1 MPVTRLGSEAI
12 AAEAG
17 PSVREIGTILHKGGM
32 MLSRVANSIYWMCR
46 YIERAENV
54 ARFISV
60 NLNLLL
66 DMPSEEGKHWE
77 PLIMTTGDQAL
88 FENSCPD
95 CGQEAVI
102 RFLTFDRDYPNS
114 ILSCLAAARENG
126 RSIRE
131 IISSEMWEHLNN
143 FYLELVDKESPQLAL
158 ADPHRFFKIIQMRSH
173 LFTGLMDSTMSHGE
187 AWNFAR
193 IGMMIERAD
202 KTSRILDVKYFM
214 LLPRA
219 DLVNSPI
226 DNIQWT
232 AVLKSAS
239 AFEMFR
245 KQHHQI
251 TPRGVANFLIFDR
264 HFPRSIQHCVTKS
277 KICLQRI
284 NGAGNG
290 STRNAAERQ
299 VGRLEADLAYGDIDE
314 VITGGMHEYLDNL
327 QIRLNQI
334 NTAIGTT
341 YFNIKPPAESTSSEQ

>member
-1 MPVTRLGSEAI
+1 
-12 AAEAG
+12 
-17 PSVREIGTILHKGGM
+17 

-66 DMPSEEGKHWE
+66 DMPSEKGKHWE
-77 PLIMTTGDQAL
+77 PLVMITGDQAL
-88 FENSCPD
+88 FEKRCPT
-95 CGQEAVI
+95 CTHEQEAVI
-102 RFLTFDRDYPNS
+102 RFLTFDREYPNS

-143 FYLELVDKESPQLAL
+143 FYLELADAKSLAMAL
-158 ADPHRFFKIIQMRSH
+158 EDPHRFFKIIQMRSH

-193 IGMMIERAD
+193 IGMMLERAD

-214 LLPRA
+214 LLPQA
-219 DLVNSPI
+219 DLVNTPI

-245 KQHHQI
+245 KTHHHI
-251 TPRGVANFLIFDR
+251 TPRKVASFLIFDYQ
-264 HFPRSIQHCVTKS
+264 FPRSIRHCIAKAQ
-277 KICLQRI
+277 ICLHRI
-284 NGAGNG
+284 TG
-290 STRNAAERQ
+290 SPPGSANNAAEKRL
-299 VGRLEADLAYGDIDE
+299 GRLTADLEYTDIDE
-314 VITGGMHEYLDNL
+314 VIDNGLHEYMDSL
-327 QIRLNQI
+327 QTRLNQVDA
-334 NTAIGTT
+334 AIGVTF
-341 YFNIKPPAESTSSEQ
+341 FNIKPSPTASQAQQ

>member
-1 MPVTRLGSEAI
+1 
-12 AAEAG
+12 
-17 PSVREIGTILHKGGM
+17 
-32 MLSRVANSIYWMCR
+32 MLSRVADAIYWMCR

-77 PLIMTTGDQAL
+77 PVVMTTGDQAL
-88 FENSCPD
+88 FERAHQ
-95 CGQEAVI
+95 GYTQEEVI
-102 RFLTFDRDYPNS
+102 RFLTFDRSYPNS
-114 ILSCLAAARENG
+114 ILSSLAAARENA

-143 FYLELVDKESPQLAL
+143 FYLELTDAPSAKMAQE
-158 ADPHRFFKIIQMRSH
+158 DPHRFFRIIQMRSH

-214 LLPRA
+214 LLPQA
-219 DLVNSPI
+219 DLVNTPI

-245 KQHHQI
+245 KKHHQI
-251 TPRGVANFLIFDR
+251 TPRDVADFLIFDS
-264 HFPRSIQHCVTKS
+264 HFPRSIYHCVSKA
-277 KICLQRI
+277 KICLHRI
-284 NGAGNG
+284 TDSAPGAV
-290 STRNAAERQ
+290 RNLAEKRL
-299 VGRLEADLAYGDIDE
+299 GRLEADLAYTDVDE
-314 VITGGMHEYLDNL
+314 VIESGMHESMDALQSRLNEADEAIGRTFFNL
-327 QIRLNQI
+327 QSLIEA
-334 NTAIGTT
+334 T
-341 YFNIKPPAESTSSEQ
+341 STQQ

>member
-1 MPVTRLGSEAI
+1 
-12 AAEAG
+12 
-17 PSVREIGTILHKGGM
+17 

-66 DMPSEEGKHWE
+66 DMPSEKDQHWE
-77 PLIMTTGDQAL
+77 SVIMTTGDQAL
-88 FENSCPD
+88 FKEKCPN
-95 CGQEAVI
+95 CLQEAVI
-102 RFLTFDRDYPNS
+102 RFLTFNRDYPNS

-143 FYLELVDKESPQLAL
+143 FYLELADKQSQAMAL
-158 ADPHRFFKIIQMRSH
+158 NDPHRFFRIIQMRSH
-173 LFTGLMDSTMSHGE
+173 LFTGLMDSTMNQGE

-219 DLVNSPI
+219 DLVNSSI

-245 KQHHQI
+245 KRHHQI
-251 TPRGVANFLIFDR
+251 TPRNVADFLIFDR
-264 HFPRSIQHCVTKS
+264 HFPRSIRHCVSKS

-284 NGAGNG
+284 NGGGDGA
-290 STRNAAERQ
+290 SRNAAEKQ

-314 VITGGMHEYLDNL
+314 VIARGMHEYLDSL
-327 QIRLNQI
+327 QIRLNRI
-334 NTAIGTT
+334 DAAIGTT
-341 YFNIKPPAESTSSEQ
+341 YFNIKPAVEAVSAEQ

>member
-1 MPVTRLGSEAI
+1 MW
-12 AAEAG
+12 
-17 PSVREIGTILHKGGM
+17 

-66 DMPSEEGKHWE
+66 DMPSEKGKHWE
-77 PLIMTTGDQAL
+77 PLMMITGDQEL
-88 FENSCPD
+88 FEKKYPNYTQKEVSH
-95 CGQEAVI
+95 
-102 RFLTFDRDYPNS
+102 FLTFDREYPNS
-114 ILSCLAAARENG
+114 ILTCLAAARENG

-143 FYLELVDKESPQLAL
+143 FYLELADNRSPAMVLE
-158 ADPHRFFKIIQMRSH
+158 DPHRFFKIIQMRSH

-219 DLVNSPI
+219 DLVNTPI

-245 KQHHQI
+245 KEHHQI
-251 TPRGVANFLIFDR
+251 TPRKVAGFLIFDNQ
-264 HFPRSIQHCVTKS
+264 FPRSIRHCIS
-277 KICLQRI
+277 KAQICLHRI
-284 NGAGNG
+284 TG
-290 STRNAAERQ
+290 SPPGSANSTAEKRL
-299 VGRLEADLAYGDIDE
+299 GRLKADLEYIDIDE
-314 VITGGMHEYLDNL
+314 VIDHGMHEYLDGL
-327 QIRLNQI
+327 QIRLNQVDE
-334 NTAIGTT
+334 AIGTT
-341 YFNIKPPAESTSSEQ
+341 FFNLKPMIDASSNEQ

>member
-1 MPVTRLGSEAI
+1 
-12 AAEAG
+12 
-17 PSVREIGTILHKGGM
+17 

-66 DMPSEEGKHWE
+66 DMPSEKGEHWK
-77 PLIMTTGDQAL
+77 PLVMITGDQNL
-88 FENSCPD
+88 FDKNCADYGKET
-95 CGQEAVI
+95 VI
-102 RFLTFDRDYPNS
+102 RFLTFDRKYPNS

-143 FYLELVDKESPQLAL
+143 FYLDLVDKVSVKLAL
-158 ADPHRFFKIIQMRSH
+158 DDTHHFFKIIQMRSH

-214 LLPRA
+214 LLPRVEM
-219 DLVNSPI
+219 VNSPI

-245 KQHHQI
+245 KEHHQI
-251 TPRGVANFLIFDR
+251 TPRSVANFLIFDSQ
-264 HFPRSIQHCVTKS
+264 FPRSIRHCVTKS

-290 STRNAAERQ
+290 STRNAAEKQ
-299 VGRLEADLAYGDIDE
+299 LGRLDADLSYGDIDE
-314 VITGGMHEYLDNL
+314 VIAKGMHEYLDNL
-327 QIRLNQI
+327 QTRLNHI
-334 NTAIGTT
+334 DTAIGTT
-341 YFNIKPPAESTSSEQ
+341 YFNIRPETREAGGEQ

>member
-1 MPVTRLGSEAI
+1 
-12 AAEAG
+12 
-17 PSVREIGTILHKGGM
+17 

-66 DMPSEEGKHWE
+66 DMPSEKGKHWE
-77 PLIMTTGDQAL
+77 PLVMITGDQAQ
-88 FENSCPD
+88 FEKKNSD
-95 CGQEAVI
+95 YNRDAVI
-102 RFLTFDRDYPNS
+102 RFLTFERDYPNS

-143 FYLELVDKESPQLAL
+143 FYLELADAKSLTMAL
-158 ADPHRFFKIIQMRSH
+158 EDPHRFFKIIQMRSH

-193 IGMMIERAD
+193 IGMMMERAD

-214 LLPRA
+214 LLPQA
-219 DLVNSPI
+219 DLVNTPI

-239 AFEMFR
+239 AFEMYR
-245 KQHHQI
+245 KKHHHI
-251 TPRGVANFLIFDR
+251 TPRKVAGFLIFDSQ
-264 HFPRSIQHCVTKS
+264 FPRSIRHCIAKAQ
-277 KICLQRI
+277 ICLHRI
-284 NGAGNG
+284 SG
-290 STRNAAERQ
+290 SPTGSARNDVEKML
-299 VGRLEADLAYGDIDE
+299 GRLKADIEYTDIDE
-314 VITGGMHEYLDNL
+314 VVDHGLHEYLDRL
-327 QIRLNQI
+327 QTRLNQVDG
-334 NTAIGTT
+334 AIGTT
-341 YFNIKPPAESTSSEQ
+341 FFNLKPLIENATQEQSQA